1 MTDSVK
7 MNDTSRL
14 SGEERLRARRR
25 VVFAAAVI
33 MSLAG
38 FAIGFVTGFIGPESL
53 PAWMAIVISIALVI
67 VVLSGSWIYFRNTDE
82 LELQDNLFSAAGGLS
97 AYVLGYPIWTLLAMT
112 TVVPPVDHNL
122 LFIGVMTVAGLVYL
136 ARKIIHA

>member
-1 MTDSVK
+1 

-67 VVLSGSWIYFRNTDE
+67 VVLGGSWIYFRNTDE

-97 AYVLGYPIWTLLAMT
+97 VYVLGYPIWTLLAMT